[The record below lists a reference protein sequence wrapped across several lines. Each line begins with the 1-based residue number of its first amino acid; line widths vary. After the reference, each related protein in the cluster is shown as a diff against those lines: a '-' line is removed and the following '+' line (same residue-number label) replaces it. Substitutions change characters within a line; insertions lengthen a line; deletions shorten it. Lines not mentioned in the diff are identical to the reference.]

1 MIEFTQILF
10 TQGADE
16 IIPNKGA
23 WSLIVFVGELLLATS
38 VYVFKLRRR
47 NHFWLWLVLCL
58 SCFIGFAYSW
68 SLIPYINSV
77 TSIIFSI
84 LFFFIAF
91 FGLIGSLMACFKVN
105 IQAAMFLGTAGYA
118 MQHFTYKLIQIVIG
132 SIEKG
137 IPSFVDNNYGIYGI
151 YASFVIISLPIF
163 YNMFGKKIHNN
174 ETLIIEDSRLL
185 IISIILIICTV
196 ILNLIY
202 ESFVKVSNL
211 TLFIVGCLFDMVCCF
226 LTLFI
231 EFEMLKSKEISEAY
245 IQMKTIWESEK
256 KQLEISKENMD
267 YMKILAHDLKHELN
281 ESTLLISK
289 DKVNELNHRI
299 AAFGNSI
306 KTGNDILDLVIAE
319 RTLIVQKENINLS
332 IIADGSVLS
341 NMKQSDCYSLFM
353 NIMDNAIDA
362 VKELPKDQRE
372 ISLAVRESMGMI
384 LIHEVNPFQG
394 TLNFKDGLP
403 QTTKRDSMYHGFGTK
418 SIKGIVD
425 SYSGDCEISIKDN
438 NIYVLNILLPK
449 NIIQKENTDLNY
461 VVHPSHWTKE
471 Q

>member
-163 YNMFGKKIHNN
+163 YNMFGKKIHKI

-289 DKVNELNHRI
+289 DKVDELNRRI

-384 LIHEVNPFQG
+384 LIHEVNPFKG

-403 QTTKRDSMYHGFGTK
+403 QTTKGDSMYHGLGTK

-449 NIIQKENTDLNY
+449 NIIQIE
-461 VVHPSHWTKE
+461 
-471 Q
+471 

>member
-47 NHFWLWLVLCL
+47 NHFLLWLVLCL

-289 DKVNELNHRI
+289 DKVNELNRRI

-449 NIIQKENTDLNY
+449 NMIQKENIDLN
-461 VVHPSHWTKE
+461 
-471 Q
+471 

>member
-1 MIEFTQILF
+1 MIEFNQILF

-58 SCFIGFAYSW
+58 NCFIGFAYSW

-289 DKVNELNHRI
+289 DKVNELNRRI

-384 LIHEVNPFQG
+384 LIHEVNPFKG

-449 NIIQKENTDLNY
+449 NMIQKENIDLD
-461 VVHPSHWTKE
+461 
-471 Q
+471 

>member
-163 YNMFGKKIHNN
+163 YNMFGKKIHKN

-202 ESFVKVSNL
+202 ESFVKASNL

-231 EFEMLKSKEISEAY
+231 EFEMLKSKELSEAY

-289 DKVNELNHRI
+289 DKVDELNRRI

-384 LIHEVNPFQG
+384 LIHEVNPFKG

-403 QTTKRDSMYHGFGTK
+403 QTTKGDSMYHGLGTK

-449 NIIQKENTDLNY
+449 NIIQKKTPTSIDRSMFLFY
-461 VVHPSHWTKE
+461 FS
-471 Q
+471 

>member
-1 MIEFTQILF
+1 MIEFNQILF

-245 IQMKTIWESEK
+245 VQMKTIWESEK

-289 DKVNELNHRI
+289 DKVDELNRRI

-384 LIHEVNPFQG
+384 LIHEVNPFKG

-403 QTTKRDSMYHGFGTK
+403 QTTKGDSMYHGLGTK

-449 NIIQKENTDLNY
+449 NMIQKENTDLN
-461 VVHPSHWTKE
+461 
-471 Q
+471 

>member
-1 MIEFTQILF
+1 MIEFNQILF

-118 MQHFTYKLIQIVIG
+118 MQHFTYKLIQIIIG

-163 YNMFGKKIHNN
+163 YNMFGKKIHKN

-185 IISIILIICTV
+185 IISIILIICTI

-289 DKVNELNHRI
+289 DKVDELNRRI

-384 LIHEVNPFQG
+384 LIHEVNPFKG

-403 QTTKRDSMYHGFGTK
+403 QTTKGDSMYHGFGTK

-449 NIIQKENTDLNY
+449 NMIQKENIDLN
-461 VVHPSHWTKE
+461 
-471 Q
+471 

>member
-1 MIEFTQILF
+1 MIEFNQILF

-211 TLFIVGCLFDMVCCF
+211 ALFIVGCLFDMVCCF

-289 DKVNELNHRI
+289 DKVDELNHRI

-384 LIHEVNPFQG
+384 LIHEVNPFKG

-425 SYSGDCEISIKDN
+425 SYSGDCEISIKDY

-449 NIIQKENTDLNY
+449 NMIQKENIDLN
-461 VVHPSHWTKE
+461 
-471 Q
+471 

>member
-289 DKVNELNHRI
+289 DKVDELNHRI

-384 LIHEVNPFQG
+384 LIHEVNPFKG

-449 NIIQKENTDLNY
+449 NIIQKENIDLN
-461 VVHPSHWTKE
+461 
-471 Q
+471 

>member
-1 MIEFTQILF
+1 MIEFNQILF

-118 MQHFTYKLIQIVIG
+118 MQHFSYKLIQIVIG

-163 YNMFGKKIHNN
+163 YNMFGKKIHKN

-245 IQMKTIWESEK
+245 VQMKTIWESEK

-289 DKVNELNHRI
+289 DKVDELNRRI

-384 LIHEVNPFQG
+384 LIHEVNPFKG

-403 QTTKRDSMYHGFGTK
+403 QTTKGDSMYHGLGTK

-449 NIIQKENTDLNY
+449 NMIQKENTDLN
-461 VVHPSHWTKE
+461 
-471 Q
+471 

>member
-267 YMKILAHDLKHELN
+267 YMKILVHDLKHELN

-289 DKVNELNHRI
+289 DKVDELNHRI

-449 NIIQKENTDLNY
+449 NMIQKENIDLN
-461 VVHPSHWTKE
+461 
-471 Q
+471 

>member
-38 VYVFKLRRR
+38 VYVFKLRKR

-211 TLFIVGCLFDMVCCF
+211 ALFIVGCLFDMVCCF

-289 DKVNELNHRI
+289 DKVNELNRRI

-384 LIHEVNPFQG
+384 LIHEVNPFKG

-449 NIIQKENTDLNY
+449 NMIQKENIDLN
-461 VVHPSHWTKE
+461 
-471 Q
+471 

>member
-47 NHFWLWLVLCL
+47 NHFWLWLVLYL

-163 YNMFGKKIHNN
+163 YNMFGKKIHKN

-185 IISIILIICTV
+185 IISIILIICTI

-289 DKVNELNHRI
+289 DKVDELNRRI

-384 LIHEVNPFQG
+384 LIHEVNPFKG

-403 QTTKRDSMYHGFGTK
+403 QTTKGDSMYHGLGTK

-449 NIIQKENTDLNY
+449 NIIQKENTDLY
-461 VVHPSHWTKE
+461 
-471 Q
+471 

>member
-289 DKVNELNHRI
+289 DKVDELNHRI

-384 LIHEVNPFQG
+384 LIHEVNPFKG
-394 TLNFKDGLP
+394 ALNFKDGLP

-449 NIIQKENTDLNY
+449 NMIQKENIDLN
-461 VVHPSHWTKE
+461 
-471 Q
+471 

>member
-1 MIEFTQILF
+1 MIEFNQILF

-163 YNMFGKKIHNN
+163 YNMFGKKIHKN

-185 IISIILIICTV
+185 IISIILIICTI

-245 IQMKTIWESEK
+245 VQMKTIWESEK

-289 DKVNELNHRI
+289 DKVDELNRRI

-384 LIHEVNPFQG
+384 LIHEVNPFKG

-403 QTTKRDSMYHGFGTK
+403 QTTKGDSMYHGLGTK

-449 NIIQKENTDLNY
+449 NMIQKENTDLN
-461 VVHPSHWTKE
+461 
-471 Q
+471 

>member
-1 MIEFTQILF
+1 MIEFNQILF

-289 DKVNELNHRI
+289 DKVDELNHRI

-384 LIHEVNPFQG
+384 LIHEVNPFKG
-394 TLNFKDGLP
+394 ALNFKDGLP

-449 NIIQKENTDLNY
+449 NMIQKENIDLD
-461 VVHPSHWTKE
+461 
-471 Q
+471 

>member
-1 MIEFTQILF
+1 MIEFNQILF

-289 DKVNELNHRI
+289 DKVDELNHRI

-384 LIHEVNPFQG
+384 LIHEVNPFKG

-403 QTTKRDSMYHGFGTK
+403 QTTKGDSMYHGFGTK

-449 NIIQKENTDLNY
+449 NTIQKENTDLD
-461 VVHPSHWTKE
+461 
-471 Q
+471 

>member
-1 MIEFTQILF
+1 MIEFNQILF

-174 ETLIIEDSRLL
+174 ETLIIKDSRLL

-289 DKVNELNHRI
+289 DKVDELNHRI

-384 LIHEVNPFQG
+384 LIHEVNPFKG

-449 NIIQKENTDLNY
+449 NMIQKENIDLD
-461 VVHPSHWTKE
+461 
-471 Q
+471 

>member
-1 MIEFTQILF
+1 MIEFNQILF

-118 MQHFTYKLIQIVIG
+118 MQHFTYKLIQIIIG

-163 YNMFGKKIHNN
+163 YNMFGKKIHKN

-185 IISIILIICTV
+185 IISIILIICTI

-289 DKVNELNHRI
+289 DKVDELNRRI

-319 RTLIVQKENINLS
+319 RTLIVQKENISLS

-384 LIHEVNPFQG
+384 LIHEVNPFKG

-403 QTTKRDSMYHGFGTK
+403 QTTKGDSMYHGFGTK

-449 NIIQKENTDLNY
+449 NMIQKENIDLD
-461 VVHPSHWTKE
+461 
-471 Q
+471 

>member
-289 DKVNELNHRI
+289 DKVDELNHRI

-384 LIHEVNPFQG
+384 LIHEVNPFKG

-403 QTTKRDSMYHGFGTK
+403 QTTKGDSMYHGLGTK

-449 NIIQKENTDLNY
+449 NMIQKENIDLN
-461 VVHPSHWTKE
+461 
-471 Q
+471 

>member
-1 MIEFTQILF
+1 MIEFNQILF

-289 DKVNELNHRI
+289 DKVDELNRRI

-384 LIHEVNPFQG
+384 LIHEVNPFKG

-403 QTTKRDSMYHGFGTK
+403 QTTKGDSMYHGLGTK

-449 NIIQKENTDLNY
+449 NIIQKENTDLD
-461 VVHPSHWTKE
+461 
-471 Q
+471 